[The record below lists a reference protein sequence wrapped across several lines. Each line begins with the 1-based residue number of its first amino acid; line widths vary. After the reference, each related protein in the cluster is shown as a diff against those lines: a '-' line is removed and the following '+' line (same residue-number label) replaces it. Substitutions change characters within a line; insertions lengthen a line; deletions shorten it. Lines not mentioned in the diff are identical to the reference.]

1 MKKLRDIKLQ
11 QPFTL
16 ELYMED
22 LESIYFKSEDVRL
35 SRITYRGR
43 NELAYI
49 YTEDG
54 EKEVEEYNIY
64 IDRIELIIYASARNS
79 YLETG
84 QDKMPKIDNFE
95 RILQMDVVGIY
106 FRYEDDTVF
115 YAETP
120 FDGEA
125 TGNQAT
131 SNCKYYLDDF
141 GNLHIELTRNFD
153 ED

>member
-16 ELYMED
+16 ELYLED

-35 SRITYRGR
+35 SRITYRGK

-95 RILQMDVVGIY
+95 RILDQMDVVGIY
-106 FRYEDDTVF
+106 FRYEDDTF
-115 YAETP
+115 FCAETP

-125 TGNQAT
+125 TGNQEK
-131 SNCKYYLDDF
+131 SNCKYYLDDED
-141 GNLHIELTRNFD
+141 NLHIELVRKGA
-153 ED
+153 